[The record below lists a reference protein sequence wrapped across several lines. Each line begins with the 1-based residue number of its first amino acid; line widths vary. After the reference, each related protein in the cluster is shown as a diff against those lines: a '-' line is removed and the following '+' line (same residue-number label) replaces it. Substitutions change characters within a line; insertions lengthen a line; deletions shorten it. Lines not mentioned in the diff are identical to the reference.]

1 MDPSS
6 TAAAGETVVTDNPA
20 ASRYEVHVGG
30 ALAGFVVYHLRGQQI
45 SLIHTEVDGRF
56 QGAGLAARLA
66 RYSLDDA
73 RKRHLAV
80 LPSCPYIRSWIK
92 KHSEYTDLV
101 PEDRRAVFGLYDMND
116 LSARI
121 HQRRCRKRRRRDTR
135 VAARTTGTHRTPE
148 EPASR
153 HRGRRLDRRRDAAG
167 KQGRGRVHRPSL

>member
-1 MDPSS
+1 MDPSG
-6 TAAAGETVVTDNPA
+6 TAAAGEPVVTDNPD

-30 ALAGFVVYHLRGQQI
+30 ALAGFVNYHLSGQRI

-92 KHSEYTDLV
+92 KNPEYLDLV

-121 HQRRCRKRRRRDTR
+121 H
-135 VAARTTGTHRTPE
+135 
-148 EPASR
+148 
-153 HRGRRLDRRRDAAG
+153 
-167 KQGRGRVHRPSL
+167 